1 MAKIST
7 FPKVFMDAAI
17 GTSAFGRIGR
27 IAAYSAAYMIH
38 GMKDKLSSVSGDIAE
53 RTMSTIATLPAEAQ
67 EQAMQQLT
75 QVTQNADNNIAT
87 TINVITATLALIPAA
102 LTLAMGHANT
112 QDAQAIRAKANRNLT
127 RPKL

>member
-1 MAKIST
+1 MATIRECLRAFK
-7 FPKVFMDAAI
+7 DAAI

-27 IAAYSAAYMIH
+27 IAAYSAAYMIY
-38 GMKDKLSSVSGDIAE
+38 GIKDKLSSVSGDIAE
-53 RTMSTIATLPAEAQ
+53 RTMSTIATLPAEVQ
-67 EQAMQQLT
+67 EQAIQNFT

-102 LTLAMGHANT
+102 LTLAIGHANT